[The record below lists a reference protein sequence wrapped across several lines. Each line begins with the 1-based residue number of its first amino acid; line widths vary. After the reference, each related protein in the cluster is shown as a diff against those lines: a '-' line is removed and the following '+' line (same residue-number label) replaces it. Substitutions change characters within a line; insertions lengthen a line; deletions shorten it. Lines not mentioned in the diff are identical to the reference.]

1 MLHRITLIHADRLKV
16 FIRTMAAHELLI
28 VTLFMNAKTKP
39 HKHNMYSSVMH
50 GGSSAGLEAADT
62 YYRLEKATM
71 LHQLNKKPALC
82 VSVKRKTERF
92 IVCDLG

>member
-1 MLHRITLIHADRLKV
+1 MNLYIVLHGITLTHADRLKV
-16 FIRTMAAHELLI
+16 FIRTMAVHELLI
-28 VTLFMNAKTKP
+28 DTLFMNAKSKP
-39 HKHNMYSSVMH
+39 HKHNMYSVMH

-82 VSVKRKTERF
+82 VSV
-92 IVCDLG
+92 CL